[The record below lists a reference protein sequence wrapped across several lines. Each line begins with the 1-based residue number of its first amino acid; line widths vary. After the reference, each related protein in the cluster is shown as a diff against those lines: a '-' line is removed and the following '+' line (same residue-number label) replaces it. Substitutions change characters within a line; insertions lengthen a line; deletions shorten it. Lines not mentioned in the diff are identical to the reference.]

1 MKKLLLLSAM
11 LLTTAISYGQ
21 CDQAVVLKSSKTE
34 YVNRSGVVERSVDEY
49 STVEITKTQVF
60 ITPGSGDP
68 MNGTIKSVSSC
79 QWTTPYQEGKSVL
92 KADFTNPEGGIMHGT
107 MTIEG
112 MGGKLSFTMEV
123 EEIPDLKIRISLI
136 SFMEK
141 K

>member
-11 LLTTAISYGQ
+11 LLTMAISYGQ

-34 YVNRSGVVERSVDEY
+34 YLNGSGVVERSVDEY

-60 ITPGSGDP
+60 ISPGSGDA

-79 QWTTPYQEGKSVL
+79 QWTTPYQEGKSVI
-92 KADFTNPEGGIMHGT
+92 KADFTNPEGGIMHAT

-112 MGGKLSFTMEV
+112 IGGKLGFTMEV
-123 EEIPDLKIRISLI
+123 EEIPNMKIRISLV
-136 SFMEK
+136 SFTEK

>member
-34 YVNRSGVVERSVDEY
+34 YLNGSGVVERSVDEY

-60 ITPGSGDP
+60 ISPGSGDA

-79 QWTTPYQEGKSVL
+79 QWTTPYQEGKSVI
-92 KADFTNPEGGIMHGT
+92 KADFTNPEGGIMHAT
-107 MTIEG
+107 MIIEG
-112 MGGKLSFTMEV
+112 IGGKLGFTMEV
-123 EEIPDLKIRISLI
+123 EEIPNMKIRISLV
-136 SFMEK
+136 SFTEK